1 VLLPEREG
9 RASAESHR
17 RALQRLAAIGL
28 VELSLKGEQ
37 VQIRREKEETGIWWD
52 RDAGV
57 YRERAPQRIPVRRT
71 VRKRA
76 VQLTPLG
83 ALVVNRLRSALEA
96 GERIRWSAIVTCE
109 AS

>member
-28 VELSLKGEQ
+28 VELSLKDEQ
-37 VQIRREKEETGIWWD
+37 VQIRREKEGGRVQWD
-52 RDAGV
+52 GDAGV
-57 YRERAPQRIPVRRT
+57 YREREPQRIPVRRT

-83 ALVVNRLRSALEA
+83 ALVVNRLRSALET
-96 GERIRWSAIVTCE
+96 GERIRWSAIVTYE
-109 AS
+109 AC